1 MVEMKVSGVI
11 LDSQSRHPIVM
22 LRDMEERRALLI
34 WIGEPEANSILMA
47 LEGIKPPRP
56 LTHDLL
62 QSVLTQ
68 LAAPLQRVV
77 ITEMRDQT
85 FFAELECERDGTP
98 FKIDARP
105 SDAIALALRAGASI
119 FVADEVMTANA
130 IMINQEENPEEED
143 EKFKEFLQNVKPGD
157 FEKFSKD

>member
-1 MVEMKVSGVI
+1 
-11 LDSQSRHPIVM
+11 
-22 LRDMEERRALLI
+22 LLI

-85 FFAELECERDGTP
+85 FFAELECERDGNP
-98 FKIDARP
+98 LKIDARP

-119 FVADEVMTANA
+119 FVAEDVMTANA

>member
-1 MVEMKVSGVI
+1 
-11 LDSQSRHPIVM
+11 
-22 LRDMEERRALLI
+22 
-34 WIGEPEANSILMA
+34 MA

-62 QSVLTQ
+62 QNVLTQ

-85 FFAELECERDGTP
+85 FFAELECERDGNQ

-119 FVADEVMTANA
+119 FVAEDVMTANA

>member
-85 FFAELECERDGTP
+85 FFAELECERDGNP
-98 FKIDARP
+98 LKIDARP

-119 FVADEVMTANA
+119 FVANDVMTANA

>member
-85 FFAELECERDGTP
+85 FFAELECERDGNP
-98 FKIDARP
+98 LKIDARP